1 MLKIHK
7 DSFNSWLAGRI
18 RAATRGLIQ
27 DLETGEYIEVATARS
42 PVFLEHT
49 RRRGAYNKN
58 QQKAVVLQKSLDQAK
73 ADLNDPFTFARTKTH
88 LENGLCA
95 LEDYSVEFQKAAVEV
110 IDFSGEVV
118 GKTMR
123 DVARNVKRA

>member
-1 MLKIHK
+1 MLKINK
-7 DSFNSWLAGRI
+7 DSFSSWMAGRI
-18 RAATRGLIQ
+18 RRASQGSILDFSTGQYVEI
-27 DLETGEYIEVATARS
+27 ETAPASVL
-42 PVFLEHT
+42 LEHT
-49 RRRGAYNKN
+49 RRRGEY
-58 QQKAVVLQKSLDQAK
+58 QKKEQSAVVLSKSLDQAK
-73 ADLNDPFTFARTKTH
+73 ADPNDPFAFARTKTH